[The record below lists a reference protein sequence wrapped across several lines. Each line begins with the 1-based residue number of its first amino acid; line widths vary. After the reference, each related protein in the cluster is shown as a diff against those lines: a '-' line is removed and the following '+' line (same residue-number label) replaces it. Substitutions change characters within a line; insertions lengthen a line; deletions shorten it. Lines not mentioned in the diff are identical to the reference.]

1 MVAVMKNL
9 YKLPILLII
18 SFIFVSCYPSR
29 QLTGKRNPG
38 VKNVILLIGDGM
50 GVATVYA
57 AMSAS
62 QAPLNFERFPVS
74 GLQITYSANAYI
86 TDSGAA
92 GTALASG
99 TKTRNGAIGVDEN
112 GNPVYSVLARAEEH
126 GLATGVVATSSVT
139 HATPASFIAHQSS
152 RGSYEDI
159 ASDFLKTDVDVFI
172 GGGYD
177 HFARRADKRNLI
189 DSLKSRGYDV
199 VTDLQG
205 IMGSDSRKLA
215 GLTYPGQPPY
225 RLKGRGDM
233 LPSSTARALE
243 ILSRNKKGF
252 FLMIE
257 GSQIDW
263 AAHANVADT
272 LIDET
277 LDFDKAVGLAL
288 DFAEKDRHTL
298 VIVTADHETGGVTIT
313 GGDLKTHEVTLSFS
327 TKNHTAV
334 MVPVFAYG
342 PGAMNFS
349 GVYDNTELS
358 KKILSAFRFSD
369 SKKKK

>member
-1 MVAVMKNL
+1 MNKATKIL
-9 YKLPILLII
+9 ILLIM
-18 SFIFVSCYPSR
+18 SAGLLSCYPSK
-29 QLTGKRNPG
+29 QLNGKRNPD
-38 VKNVILLIGDGM
+38 VKNVILFIGDGM
-50 GVATVYA
+50 GIPAVYA

-62 QAPLNFERFPVS
+62 PVPLNFERFPVT
-74 GLQITYSANAYI
+74 GFQKTYSANAYI

-92 GTALASG
+92 GTAIASG
-99 TKTRNGAIGVDEN
+99 TKTKNGAIGVDEF
-112 GNPVYSVLARAEEH
+112 GIPVASVRAVAEEN

-177 HFARRADKRNLI
+177 HFANRSDKHNLI
-189 DSLKSRGYDV
+189 DSLKAKGYDIA
-199 VTDLQG
+199 TDLA
-205 IMGSDSRKLA
+205 MVLKSGSGKLA

-233 LPSSTARALE
+233 LPASTAKTID

-252 FLMIE
+252 FLMVE

-263 AAHANVADT
+263 AGHANSADT

-277 LDFDKAVGLAL
+277 LDLDKAIGVAL
-288 DFAEKDRHTL
+288 NFAEKDGHTL
-298 VIVTADHETGGVTIT
+298 VVVTADHETGGVTIT
-313 GGDLKTHEVTLSFS
+313 GGDMKTRSVKLSFS
-327 TKNHTAV
+327 TKDHTAV
-334 MVPVFAYG
+334 VVPVFAFG
-342 PGAMNFS
+342 PGAENFT
-349 GVYDNTELS
+349 GIYDNTELP
-358 KKILSAFRFSD
+358 KKILAALRFAENKR
-369 SKKKK
+369 KK